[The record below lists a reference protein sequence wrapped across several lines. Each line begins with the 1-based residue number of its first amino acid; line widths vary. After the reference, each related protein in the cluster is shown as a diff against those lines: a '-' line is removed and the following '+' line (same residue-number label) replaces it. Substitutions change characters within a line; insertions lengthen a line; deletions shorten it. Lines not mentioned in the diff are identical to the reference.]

1 MNGVKKPILGI
12 IKVSSDARVVN
23 ILFLMQFEVHYN

>member
-12 IKVSSDARVVN
+12 IKVSLDARVAN
-23 ILFLMQFEVHYN
+23 ILFLQQFEVHYN